1 MYDWEVERLEVAQ
14 RVGGEG
20 IGEDARGVKCM

>member
-14 RVGGEG
+14 RVGEKG